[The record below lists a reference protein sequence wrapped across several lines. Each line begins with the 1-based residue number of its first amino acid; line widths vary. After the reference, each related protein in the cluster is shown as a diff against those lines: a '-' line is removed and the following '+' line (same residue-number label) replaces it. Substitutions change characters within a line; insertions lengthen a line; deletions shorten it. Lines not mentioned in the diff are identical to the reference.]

1 MDRVKL
7 CIYDEDTQETFTLLL
22 TSQEC
27 KRAQND
33 MAYRTDLLNY
43 ARNERYGSGIENI
56 LTPCVSNTFSSIEAS
71 GEMDSFAS
79 VTTNEEDASTMENEE
94 LMEGGF
100 TRWSHEAILLLL
112 EAYRQRERAMYSGK
126 ISHKKAWEEIAEVI
140 NNEGYIVTAKQC
152 TTRVNTMKRIY
163 KNVKDHNNK
172 SGNNKRTWKYYDV
185 MENLLGEKPYITPM
199 STISS
204 TGAETHKA
212 ANTSLSIATET
223 EVVAN
228 TSFCSSS
235 DDQSSKSNVRVSR
248 KRKGDATMDQKTME
262 ENKERRHKE
271 RLQSNEK
278 IMNKLDQLLERLS
291 R

>member
-1 MDRVKL
+1 MDRIKL

-22 TSQEC
+22 TSQEF
-27 KRAQND
+27 KRAQNG
-33 MAYRTDLLNY
+33 T
-43 ARNERYGSGIENI
+43 ENI
-56 LTPCVSNTFSSIEAS
+56 LTPCVSNTVSSIETS
-71 GEMDSFAS
+71 GEMHSFAS
-79 VTTNEEDASTMENEE
+79 VTTNEEDARTMEDEE
-94 LMEGGF
+94 SMEGGF

-126 ISHKKAWEEIAEVI
+126 ITHKKAWEEIAEVL

-152 TTRVNTMKRIY
+152 TTRVNTMKRTY

-185 MENLLGEKPYITPM
+185 MENLLGEKPYMTPM

-212 ANTSLSIATET
+212 ANTSLSIALET
-223 EVVAN
+223 EALEN

-235 DDQSSKSNVRVSR
+235 DDQSSKFNVRGSR